1 MSYLVMETHPAYA
14 VVMDEEGRFLKAANL
29 RYQVGDTVQ
38 EIIELQM
45 PRKKAIPLWK
55 PLSGLAGLAACFCL
69 VFFGYYRPN
78 FTAYGTLRIQ
88 INPDV
93 IALYAGTI
101 AVECFGIVG
110 MAAVSMKDGLVKL
123 LKRESLTHGIN
134 VDIKEN
140 KISIDFHVIV
150 SYGVSI
156 SAVSDNLI
164 ESVKYR
170 VEEFTGMEVEKINIF
185 VEGVRVID

>member
-1 MSYLVMETHPAYA
+1 M
-14 VVMDEEGRFLKAANL
+14 K
-29 RYQVGDTVQ
+29 
-38 EIIELQM
+38 
-45 PRKKAIPLWK
+45 
-55 PLSGLAGLAACFCL
+55 
-69 VFFGYYRPN
+69 
-78 FTAYGTLRIQ
+78 GTLENKLGKVSI
-88 INPDV
+88 DSEV
-93 IALYAGTI
+93 IAQYAGST